1 MPSDFCISL
10 KGILFASDEK
20 AKKLRE
26 LFEKVI
32 PGEKDTWI

>member
-1 MPSDFCISL
+1 MPSDLCISL

-20 AKKLRE
+20 AEKLRE